1 MSTTAPKP
9 SLQGVRI
16 RARKGAVKA
25 QAKHEPAQFRDQVLK
40 HLDTVPPGDYDALFT
55 RLVSAGSSLEFLKY
69 ADELYEILIIGGLLQ
84 PGGAFVDD
92 GAPICSF
99 ALVQAP
105 NEAEVKKYV
114 DVLNRLIRRYKYLQ
128 KPLEESSIP
137 TLLQYVQKWTP
148 EQRDRL
154 AYATGLMMATGLTGA
169 GVLQS
174 LTKEHLIKDDVSL
187 NLLTRIIRAYLSEQN
202 VDHLATTL
210 RKGGIKDL
218 TLFFPPNK
226 RTATHLQDHFKENGM
241 PQVAEWWAKRQT
253 VGARQELISKLK
265 EMYENDE
272 APEAIIE
279 TVKAWQTEHP
289 GALADTDALISSI
302 WQAMMAS
309 VDWSGARPD
318 QIEALALRE
327 VKKFAPVLEPFC
339 TTAKTQV
346 ALVNVVQLYCYED
359 RRIMKA
365 FPQILKVLYNTDC
378 ISDQAIIYW
387 YQKGA
392 KPQGKQHFLAA
403 TEPLVKYLEAQ
414 ESDDDDEE

>member
-1 MSTTAPKP
+1 MPQNSVQRSIT
-9 SLQGVRI
+9 
-16 RARKGAVKA
+16 
-25 QAKHEPAQFRDQVLK
+25 LK
-40 HLDTVPPGDYDALFT
+40 LEDLLDA
-55 RLVSAGSSLEFLKY
+55 
-69 ADELYEILIIGGLLQ
+69 
-84 PGGAFVDD
+84 
-92 GAPICSF
+92 
-99 ALVQAP
+99 
-105 NEAEVKKYV
+105 
-114 DVLNRLIRRYKYLQ
+114 
-128 KPLEESSIP
+128 
-137 TLLQYVQKWTP
+137 
-148 EQRDRL
+148 RL
-154 AYATGLMMATGLTGA
+154 AQRA
-169 GVLQS
+169 GKAALASIARVMVRKQSKINSDFRVLFFS
-174 LTKEHLIKDDVSL
+174 RHL
-187 NLLTRIIRAYLSEQN
+187 REQI
-202 VDHLATTL
+202 VDHLATAL
-210 RKGGIKDL
+210 RKGGTKEF
-218 TLFFPPNK
+218 TLFVPPKK
-226 RTATHLQDHFKENGM
+226 RTAAHLQDHIKEIGIS
-241 PQVAEWWAKRQT
+241 QRAKLQT
-253 VGARQELISKLK
+253 VGAHQELISKLK

-403 TEPLVKYLEAQ
+403 TELLVKYLEAQ
-414 ESDDDDEE
+414 ESEDDDEE